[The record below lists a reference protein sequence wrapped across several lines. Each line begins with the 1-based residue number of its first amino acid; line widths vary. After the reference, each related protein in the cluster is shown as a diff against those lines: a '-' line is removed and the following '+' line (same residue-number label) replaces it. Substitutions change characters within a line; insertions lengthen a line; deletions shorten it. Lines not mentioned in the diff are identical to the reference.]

1 MRDVTIR
8 WEVVLMGIWTLC
20 AGLALVLVI
29 FT

>member
-20 AGLALVLVI
+20 GGLTLLLVI
-29 FT
+29 W